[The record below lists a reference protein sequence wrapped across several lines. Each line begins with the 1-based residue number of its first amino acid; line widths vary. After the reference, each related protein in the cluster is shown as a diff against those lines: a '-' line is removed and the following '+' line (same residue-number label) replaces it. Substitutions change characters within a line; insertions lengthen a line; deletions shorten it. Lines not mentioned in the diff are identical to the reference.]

1 MSGADIAALMLR
13 IAVGGTIMAHGWN
26 HAFGGGKLP
35 GTARWF
41 ESIGIRPGRVHALMA
56 TVTELGA
63 GALLVLGLLT
73 PLAAGAVVGT
83 MLVALVANHLRNG
96 FFIFRPGEG
105 YEYVL
110 MISLVSIALGA
121 LGGAARRSTTPSACT
136 FPDGPA
142 WSSRPAS
149 APAAPAWYSA
159 RPGAPVTHERA
170 AGARHRAVRD
180 QDSRGRGHARRRRL
194 RRPGYWPGPRR
205 RDVVTDAVGCRWC
218 RSTGRP
224 AQ

>member
-1 MSGADIAALMLR
+1 MNSVNIAALVLR

-105 YEYVL
+105 YEHVL
-110 MISLVSIALGA
+110 MISLVPPARRA
-121 LGGAARRSTTPSACT
+121 LGGGLA
-136 FPDGPA
+136 
-142 WSSRPAS
+142 
-149 APAAPAWYSA
+149 
-159 RPGAPVTHERA
+159 
-170 AGARHRAVRD
+170 
-180 QDSRGRGHARRRRL
+180 
-194 RRPGYWPGPRR
+194 
-205 RDVVTDAVGCRWC
+205 
-218 RSTGRP
+218 
-224 AQ
+224 

>member
-1 MSGADIAALMLR
+1 MSGADIAALVLR

-63 GALLVLGLLT
+63 GALLIVGFLT

-110 MISLVSIALGA
+110 MISLVCVALGA
-121 LGGAARRSTTPSACT
+121 LGGGRASLDHAIGLHVPGWAALLIAVGAGAGGAALVLVTSWHPKKT
-136 FPDGPA
+136 
-142 WSSRPAS
+142 S
-149 APAAPAWYSA
+149 APA
-159 RPGAPVTHERA
+159 
-170 AGARHRAVRD
+170 
-180 QDSRGRGHARRRRL
+180 
-194 RRPGYWPGPRR
+194 
-205 RDVVTDAVGCRWC
+205 
-218 RSTGRP
+218 
-224 AQ
+224 